1 MIIKILGPGCANCKR
16 LMAQTQEALKALGGD
31 WENAELKKV
40 ENYEQ
45 IASYG
50 ILSTPGLVLDEVVL
64 VNGRVPSAKEIAEL
78 LKAAKEAPQEN
89 RGSKGSSC
97 C

>member
-16 LMAQTQEALKALGGD
+16 LMAQTQEAIKTLGGE
-31 WENAELKKV
+31 WAKAELKKV
-40 ENYEQ
+40 EEYDQ

-64 VNGRVPSAKEIAEL
+64 VNGRVPNAKEIAEL
-78 LKAAKEAPQEN
+78 LTTAHLGGE
-89 RGSKGSSC
+89 RDGTR
-97 C
+97 